1 MEESLCKRRFC
12 REMRIMA
19 DGNEFL
25 VDSDTNDFRKIRAL
39 IKGPPNTPYEGSNF
53 IVSVR
58 LTDSYPI
65 KPPIVHFKTKI
76 YHPNISPQNGYADF
90 QIK

>member
-1 MEESLCKRRFC
+1 MAES
-12 REMRIMA
+12 
-19 DGNEFL
+19 NEFL

-39 IKGPPNTPYEGSNF
+39 IKGPPSTPYENSNF
-53 IVSVR
+53 IVQVR
-58 LTDSYPI
+58 LTDNYPI

>member
-25 VDSDTNDFRKIRAL
+25 VDSDTNDFRNIRAL

-53 IVSVR
+53 IMSQLNRMGIWLENVYDIVS
-58 LTDSYPI
+58 
-65 KPPIVHFKTKI
+65 
-76 YHPNISPQNGYADF
+76 
-90 QIK
+90 